1 MTAATITARIVWGI
15 FYVLTLG
22 IFTINSS
29 DAEMRFVGWPMLL
42 TRWRARRNR

>member
-1 MTAATITARIVWGI
+1 MRPAAVITARVVWTI

-29 DAEMRFVGWPMLL
+29 DAEMRLVGWPMLL
-42 TRWRARRNR
+42 TRWLRTR